1 MVFNV
6 ETKTA
11 GPQGEQGRVSR
22 GWGSGY
28 CRIIIISHN
37 LLPFIIMVSSAFSF
51 FEAGVCV
58 LSHCLLSIGRL
69 AMKWMVRR
77 LSPFPL
83 KVVEAQ
89 ETPLTCQELVHSV
102 HWDLRL
108 LGCEPAPCYWVCI
121 CKVTIVPR

>member
-51 FEAGVCV
+51 LKQAYVCYLIV
-58 LSHCLLSIGRL
+58 FFLLDSAL
-69 AMKWMVRR
+69 
-77 LSPFPL
+77 
-83 KVVEAQ
+83 
-89 ETPLTCQELVHSV
+89 
-102 HWDLRL
+102 
-108 LGCEPAPCYWVCI
+108 
-121 CKVTIVPR
+121 